1 MQAIFISGTDTNI
14 GKTITSAWLALH
26 WQADYWKPVQ
36 SGLDGESDSETVA
49 RLAGCK
55 THAEAYRLQSPLS
68 PHQSAAIDG
77 VQIELDNFMLPAA
90 PRLIVEGAG
99 GLMVPLAE
107 KVLITDLITHLHLP
121 VILVARSTL
130 GTINHTVLSA
140 KALKANSTP
149 CLGVIVVGPSNP
161 ENVKSIERYA
171 GVPILAE
178 LPLLEE
184 VTTESLKAIPLPM
197 KLAHVL
203 KRAAA
208 FEPPA
213 LPAPDPAMRLVERDR
228 AHCWHPFTQAQTA
241 AAPLPIVRAE
251 GPYLFDVHGKRY
263 LDAVSSWWVNLHGHS
278 NPVIAQAISWQ
289 AHHLEQ
295 VMFAGITHPPAIELA
310 EKLAQHAPGG
320 LQHVFFSDNGSTAI
334 EVALKMACQYWV
346 NMEGPGKRTRFLAM
360 RGGYHG
366 DTFGAM
372 ATGRSSNFYEPFE
385 NWLFK
390 TDFLPT
396 PLYWKSRDEAELL
409 ADEKQSLHCL
419 KQYLAKHARDLAA
432 FIIEPLIQGAAGMHM
447 MRAGYV
453 AQVVSELKQHGIP
466 VIFDE
471 VMTGFGRTGKW
482 FAAHHLTA
490 TNATRSATQTPHQSM
505 SGNSSLGH
513 SSLVNF
519 TPDILCVSKGLTG
532 GFMPMGATLA
542 APHIYNAFLSDDVGK
557 ALLHGHSYTANPL
570 GCAAALANIRLLERE
585 HVWNEIRAQQTT
597 HSMELEKLSEH
608 PAVKRVRQCGTVA
621 AFDIEVPGLEGG
633 YGSKLSQRLR
643 ETLLDRGLL
652 MRPLGNTLYFIAP
665 YCTPAHD
672 LIDAYETVGRVLD
685 ELMSGVT
692 GKNSST
698 DETQMF

>member
-1 MQAIFISGTDTNI
+1 MQALFLSGTDTHI
-14 GKTITSAWLALH
+14 GKTITAAWLALH

-36 SGLDGESDSETVA
+36 SGLDGETDSETVH
-49 RLAGCK
+49 RLSGAK
-55 THAEAYRLQSPLS
+55 THPEAYRLTAPLS
-68 PHQSAAIDG
+68 PHQSAALEA
-77 VQIELDNFMLPAA
+77 VNIELDQFMLPNA

-99 GLMVPLAE
+99 GLMVPLTE
-107 KVLITDLITHLHLP
+107 KVLMTDLIAHLHLP
-121 VILVARSTL
+121 VILVSRSTL

-140 KALKANSTP
+140 RALKALNLP

-171 GVPILAE
+171 GLPVLAE
-178 LPLLEE
+178 LPLLES
-184 VTTESLKAIPLPM
+184 VTPDTLRAIPLPL

-203 KRAAA
+203 KRTPA
-208 FEPPA
+208 FEPPD
-213 LPAPDPAMRLVERDR
+213 LPAPDPAQRLIARDK

-241 AAPLPIVRAE
+241 AAPLPIVRGE
-251 GPYLFDVHGKRY
+251 GPWLFDVHGKRY
-263 LDAVSSWWVNLHGHS
+263 LDAVSSWWVNLHGHAH
-278 NPVIAQAISWQ
+278 PVIAQAISWQ

-310 EKLAQHAPGG
+310 EKLAQHAPGP
-320 LQHVFFSDNGSTAI
+320 LPHVFFSDNGSTAV

-346 NMEGPGKRTRFLAM
+346 NQEGPGKRSRFLAM

-372 ATGRSSNFYEPFE
+372 ATGRSSHFYEPFE

-396 PLYWKSRDEAELL
+396 PLTWKSRDEGALQ
-409 ADEKQSLHCL
+409 ADEQKSLHCL
-419 KQYLAKHARDLAA
+419 AQYLERHGDELVA
-432 FIIEPLIQGAAGMHM
+432 FIIEPLVQGAAGMHM
-447 MRAGYV
+447 MRPEFV
-453 AQVVSELKQHGIP
+453 ATLVRQLKARGIP

-482 FAAHHLTA
+482 FAANHVQAHGA
-490 TNATRSATQTPHQSM
+490 E
-505 SGNSSLGH
+505 
-513 SSLVNF
+513 
-519 TPDILCVSKGLTG
+519 PDLLCVSKGLTG

-542 APHIYNAFLSDDVGK
+542 ARHIHDAFLSDEVGK

-597 HSMELEKLSEH
+597 HSMELDKLAQH
-608 PAVKRVRQCGTVA
+608 PAVQRARQCGTIA
-621 AFDIEVPGLEGG
+621 AFDVEIAGLATG
-633 YGSKLSQRLR
+633 YGAAISQRLR
-643 ETLLDRGLL
+643 EALLARGLL

-672 LIDAYETVGRVLD
+672 LIDAYATVATVLD
-685 ELMSGVT
+685 GMAADSPGAAES
-692 GKNSST
+692 
-698 DETQMF
+698 EHF